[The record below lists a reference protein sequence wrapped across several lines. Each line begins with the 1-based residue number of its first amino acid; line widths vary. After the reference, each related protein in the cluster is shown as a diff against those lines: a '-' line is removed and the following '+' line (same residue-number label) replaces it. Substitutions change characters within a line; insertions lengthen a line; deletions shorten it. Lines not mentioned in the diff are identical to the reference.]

1 MAKMIQFGKA
11 SLRSIIHAHRRS
23 PTPTSGT
30 STTTAKSPFVHP
42 LWVESTKISQPTVL
56 FGFDMLPVRF
66 DSASLLDRQFQNET
80 QCYGKF
86 PDMSRIEARGV
97 VLVQQGREI
106 RVFVRTVDV
115 VSVLFPFCFG
125 NNFKTCRDRNTEF
138 EAGNNEHLAASG
150 SRNNNVV
157 KYYRTCNHEGMWKY
171 SKCAKCME
179 EFKEGEYL
187 SNSSFVQP
195 HLPSFLHSSLV
206 CPEPNLPSLS

>member
-86 PDMSRIEARGV
+86 PDMSRIEARGELREREKDWMDFAGEL
-97 VLVQQGREI
+97 VLAC
-106 RVFVRTVDV
+106 
-115 VSVLFPFCFG
+115 FCF
-125 NNFKTCRDRNTEF
+125 NCYFHWYMRSRDRNTEF

>member
-86 PDMSRIEARGV
+86 PDMSRIEARG
-97 VLVQQGREI
+97 GPIKIDDDEDNI
-106 RVFVRTVDV
+106 DSFDDDDDDDSEDFSDIDEFVDDDDDKRGSDE
-115 VSVLFPFCFG
+115 F
-125 NNFKTCRDRNTEF
+125 NNSHSRSRSTGKRN
-138 EAGNNEHLAASG
+138 
-150 SRNNNVV
+150 
-157 KYYRTCNHEGMWKY
+157 
-171 SKCAKCME
+171 
-179 EFKEGEYL
+179 
-187 SNSSFVQP
+187 
-195 HLPSFLHSSLV
+195 
-206 CPEPNLPSLS
+206 